1 MYVTKR
7 LRTVLILL
15 TKFTIIQVYEQVNK
29 VNIHKVM
36 EKFKSFFMSFFI
48 TIGVLLCCADS
59 FVVNMIGVIVLTCT
73 AALTY
78 AFNDEK

>member
-1 MYVTKR
+1 
-7 LRTVLILL
+7 
-15 TKFTIIQVYEQVNK
+15 
-29 VNIHKVM
+29 M

-59 FVVNMIGVIVLTCT
+59 FVVNVIGVIVLTCT